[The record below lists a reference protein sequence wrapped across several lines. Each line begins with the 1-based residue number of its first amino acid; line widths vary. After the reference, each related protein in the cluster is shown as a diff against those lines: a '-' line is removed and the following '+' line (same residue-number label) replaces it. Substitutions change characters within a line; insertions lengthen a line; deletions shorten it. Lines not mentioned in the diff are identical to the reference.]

1 MLNSFALRGAMDT
14 FIPAFLEFWRSQD
27 VQSVLQIF
35 IWLCSINAGF
45 WILARIMGAFV
56 DVFSEL
62 FWEELWGAFATV
74 YNLALAVFFAA
85 ILFVSATKGAPPQDV
100 LWREMC
106 GFVLLYM
113 ALGAA
118 YMDAAT
124 HQINEYA
131 RPGYV
136 AGLLAYILYAAF
148 PKIVAHPELYTL
160 ITVMKAVSDSWV
172 GMAFAVFL
180 VGGII
185 WGIAKRG
192 LGEMFYHLSPF
203 LWFIGALKHPP
214 IRVRRSR

>member
-1 MLNSFALRGAMDT
+1 MDT
-14 FIPAFLEFWRSQD
+14 FIPAFLELWRSEARKE
-27 VQSVLQIF
+27 VLRIF

-62 FWEELWGAFATV
+62 FWEDVWGALATV
-74 YNLALAVFFAA
+74 YNIALAVFFAA
-85 ILFVSATKGAPPQDV
+85 IIFVSATKGAPPKDF

-113 ALGAA
+113 ALGAS

-131 RPGYV
+131 RPGY
-136 AGLLAYILYAAF
+136 ALGLIGYILFAAF
-148 PKIVAHPELYTL
+148 PRLVAHPELFTL
-160 ITVMKAVSDSWV
+160 ITVMKAVADSWV
-172 GMAFAVFL
+172 GQALTVFM
-180 VGGII
+180 VGGIL
-185 WGIAKRG
+185 WGIAHRG
-192 LGEMFYHLSPF
+192 LREMFYHLSPF

-214 IRVRRSR
+214 IRVRRE